1 MEQVVTLRTRDVA
14 VCLLVASECKCTF
27 SKIQLQKLIYL
38 MDVLSACLDIVSVEN
53 GHITYHH
60 GPYDKNIQNAA
71 DMLVFWEL
79 ADVINIR
86 SNEKGIMCEYFLTD
100 IGLEWI
106 IELIATDSNT
116 KNRYEICKNLVY
128 SLTNRN
134 QMKNL
139 VPLVYAEPIFV
150 KNKSMGYG
158 VELNIN
164 DLNSNDFYLLVL
176 LLLDAYQ
183 IKNTEG
189 LTAFFCD
196 FIVDYLSM
204 RKVALATREWENED
218 A

>member
-1 MEQVVTLRTRDVA
+1 MERVVTLRVRDVA
-14 VCLLVASECKCTF
+14 VCLLVADEYKCTF

-38 MDVLSACLDIVSVEN
+38 MDVLSVCLDIVSVEN

-79 ADVINIR
+79 ADVMNIR

-106 IELIATDSNT
+106 SELIATDTNT
-116 KNRYEICKNLVY
+116 QNRYEICENLVK
-128 SLTNRN
+128 SLINRN

-139 VPLVYAEPIFV
+139 VPLVYAEPLFV

-158 VELNIN
+158 VELNLN
-164 DLNSNDFYLLVL
+164 DLDRNDFYLLIL

-204 RKVALATREWENED
+204 RRDALVTREWENED